1 MSPDLAAKR
10 LQLLK
15 EATPRAQ
22 RIGVI
27 GCSGNAVH
35 DAQWSAIQPAAQQM
49 GLRLIPIFFQRPEE
63 LNPLFEMALRKEKM
77 DAILILDCSALT
89 SPERVVELVSK
100 ARVPALYPFPRF
112 VQAGGLISYGPN
124 VEKQYRRAAI
134 FVDKILRGANPGDI
148 PVEQPTTIDL
158 IVNVKAARMLNIK
171 FPPSFLG
178 RADQLIE

>member
-1 MSPDLAAKR
+1 
-10 LQLLK
+10 
-15 EATPRAQ
+15 
-22 RIGVI
+22 
-27 GCSGNAVH
+27 
-35 DAQWSAIQPAAQQM
+35 
-49 GLRLIPIFFQRPEE
+49 
-63 LNPLFEMALRKEKM
+63 
-77 DAILILDCSALT
+77 
-89 SPERVVELVSK
+89 
-100 ARVPALYPFPRF
+100 
-112 VQAGGLISYGPN
+112 